1 MRAGGEAR
9 ALPVGAGSTR
19 ARARSACLRRAAP
32 ACGSPHLGLGLRLHA
47 DLLDLQADEA
57 RDVLARARVEEHAA
71 RIGDAVILAAPRDDA
86 LVGRLNAR
94 ETVAHGGRWCGE
106 HEGWGGEEGEGG
118 RRSRAQ
124 WQPRPQ
130 LHPPARRTSPPP
142 RLRSPAR
149 APAAPRSPLP
159 HQDQFAGSA
168 LLLGRHAPAAAEGW
182 SFRGLRTCTAQP
194 RRLLFAGPQTAN
206 NFLRLIESVHL
217 IDAPHR
223 TPHALAARTPPAGG
237 CPHAVLAEG
246 MRATW
251 CCRRQLAAPGGSRR
265 GGWDVPPRGC
275 ALARRARRPC
285 ASGNRPIRS
294 DLPKTSA

>member
-106 HEGWGGEEGEGG
+106 HEGWGGDEGEGG

-194 RRLLFAGPQTAN
+194 RRLLYSRVRRQPITSSDRVRAPDRRA
-206 NFLRLIESVHL
+206 
-217 IDAPHR
+217 APHATR
-223 TPHALAARTPPAGG
+223 TGRAHAAGG
-237 CPHAVLAEG
+237 RPHAVLAGG

-265 GGWDVPPRGC
+265 GSWD
-275 ALARRARRPC
+275 ASARLRWPGGHRRPC
-285 ASGNRPIRS
+285 ASGNCPIRS

>member
-1 MRAGGEAR
+1 MNIRTCARIHASAR
-9 ALPVGAGSTR
+9 AKVSVSGHAHLPNPAHAWAPTIAQQAHATCAQEVRHALCRWGRAARG

-32 ACGSPHLGLGLRLHA
+32 ACGSPHLGLGLGLHA

-106 HEGWGGEEGEGG
+106 HEGRGGEEGEGG

-182 SFRGLRTCTAQP
+182 SFRGLCACTAQP
-194 RRLLFAGPQTAN
+194 RRLLF
-206 NFLRLIESVHL
+206 R
-217 IDAPHR
+217 
-223 TPHALAARTPPAGG
+223 
-237 CPHAVLAEG
+237 
-246 MRATW
+246 
-251 CCRRQLAAPGGSRR
+251 GSA
-265 GGWDVPPRGC
+265 D
-275 ALARRARRPC
+275 
-285 ASGNRPIRS
+285 SQ
-294 DLPKTSA
+294 